1 MLTRLLL
8 IVYLLDFLHAR
19 NGSTK
24 TRVKGNASLLIP
36 VNTPANQASGATGDN
51 MKLSPFNPMQA
62 ASKLKNR
69 RRLIRWVAA
78 AGASAMLT
86 LSALA
91 QSQAVFPNKPIKIV
105 VPYSPGTGSDV
116 LARTIAQKMSEKTGH
131 TVIIENR
138 EGAGSLIGTLQVAK
152 AAPDGYTILMAAN
165 TLVILPSQQLKP
177 PYNPVTDFSPIVK
190 VAAIP
195 LVLAATPSLKINT
208 VKELIAYAKANPG
221 KLNYGTSGPGPAQ
234 NEMELFKQALGID
247 VVEIPYKNTAQAMTD
262 LIGGQL
268 SLFPAV
274 GPLVLQHLQSG
285 RAKGVAIFD
294 KRRTPQMP
302 DVPAMTEEVSVP
314 GYVATP
320 VWYGFVAPAKTPPDL
335 IAALSI
341 MFHSAMASPEV
352 NARLVSLGAQPL
364 PATTEQFTLE
374 IKNEYEKSSNL
385 AKKLGTAK

>member
-1 MLTRLLL
+1 LLL
-8 IVYLLDFLHAR
+8 IVYLLDFLTLLHASKKPPPEGSR
-19 NGSTK
+19 TSGSTPGDK
-24 TRVKGNASLLIP
+24 KMKPSTAELLQTTVP
-36 VNTPANQASGATGDN
+36 SHNKRQLLRWAAASGAGAVLA
-51 MKLSPFNPMQA
+51 LSA
-62 ASKLKNR
+62 
-69 RRLIRWVAA
+69 
-78 AGASAMLT
+78 

-91 QSQAVFPNKPIKIV
+91 QAPSAFPNKPIKIV

-116 LARTIAQKMSEKTGH
+116 LARTIGQNITEKTGH
-131 TVIIENR
+131 SVIIENR
-138 EGAGSLIGTLQVAK
+138 EGAGSLIGTLAVAK
-152 AAPDGYTILMAAN
+152 AAPDGYTIMIAAN

-195 LVLAATPSLKINT
+195 LVLAATPSLKINS

-221 KLNYGTSGPGPAQ
+221 KLNYGTSGPGPSQ
-234 NEMELFKQALGID
+234 NEMELFKQAVGID

-274 GPLVLQHLQSG
+274 GPLVLQHIKSG
-285 RAKGVAIFD
+285 RAIGLAVFD
-294 KRRTPQMP
+294 KQRSPQMS
-302 DVPAMTEEVSVP
+302 DLPAMTEEVSAP

-320 VWYGFVAPAKTPPDL
+320 VWYGFVAPAKTPPD
-335 IAALSI
+335 IVAALAAMI
-341 MFHSAMASPEV
+341 QNAMASPEV
-352 NARLVSLGAQPL
+352 NSRLVSLGAQPL

>member
-1 MLTRLLL
+1 MKHSLF
-8 IVYLLDFLHAR
+8 IAKQAR
-19 NGSTK
+19 
-24 TRVKGNASLLIP
+24 
-36 VNTPANQASGATGDN
+36 
-51 MKLSPFNPMQA
+51 A
-62 ASKLKNR
+62 APSKKR
-69 RRLIRWVAA
+69 QLIRWMTVAC
-78 AGASAMLT
+78 AGAMLA
-86 LSALA
+86 LSGLTQA
-91 QSQAVFPNKPIKIV
+91 QGVFPNKPIKIV

-116 LARTIAQKMSEKTGH
+116 LARTVGQNITEKTGH
-131 TVIIENR
+131 AVIIENR
-138 EGAGSLIGTLQVAK
+138 EGAGSLIGTLAVVK
-152 AAPDGYTILMAAN
+152 AVPDGYTILMAAN

-177 PYNPVTDFSPIVK
+177 PYNPITDFSPIVK

-234 NEMELFKQALGID
+234 NEMELFKQAVGID

-294 KRRTPQMP
+294 KKRTPQMP
-302 DVPAMTEEVSVP
+302 DVPAITEEVSVP

-320 VWYGFVAPAKTPPDL
+320 VWYGFVAPAKTPPD
-335 IAALSI
+335 IVAALGTLI
-341 MFHSAMASPEV
+341 QNAMASPEV